1 MKVILRMALVNV
13 VFVVVGLCLYVAFA
27 EINLYAKTEALLN
40 INYYFVAVAKII
52 TMIPNRKRILEAFN
66 EFHETH
72 PGKCI
77 LENAY
82 IYQMHE
88 KKYKLIE
95 KVVVKFFWSAM
106 IFYCFQALTVSFI
119 DLVMKGTFTFN
130 LPWMMVWY
138 GIEFPKENV
147 PYYVFMYISQTW
159 SIYVAASIS
168 LAMDLCIYS
177 SIIQLN
183 MRLDIICKN
192 IINIEPDETNKAFK
206 ELQKEISAHQRFI
219 RLAEKLNIVFT
230 PSVLFSLLSSSL
242 IICFTGFQL
251 LGELSLFIVVKAIFL
266 LAYELKQVAIT
277 CFLGD
282 KLIEISLKISDAI
295 YEHKWYNGTPKYRRL
310 VLMVL
315 MRSQH
320 SVALHIAGISD
331 ISLQTFRQVMSISYQ
346 IFTVL
351 RTG

>member
-1 MKVILRMALVNV
+1 RYFILGFRSFCLCWILSIVESSVLDCLICVAHATWVSAVTILSLD
-13 VFVVVGLCLYVAFA
+13 LCLFSSLLQLCVHFDI
-27 EINLYAKTEALLN
+27 INKN
-40 INYYFVAVAKII
+40 I
-52 TMIPNRKRILEAFN
+52 L
-66 EFHETH
+66 
-72 PGKCI
+72 
-77 LENAY
+77 
-82 IYQMHE
+82 
-88 KKYKLIE
+88 LIE
-95 KVVVKFFWSAM
+95 ATKGEEAIILLKKQVV
-106 IFYCFQALTVSFI
+106 Y
-119 DLVMKGTFTFN
+119 
-130 LPWMMVWY
+130 
-138 GIEFPKENV
+138 
-147 PYYVFMYISQTW
+147 
-159 SIYVAASIS
+159 
-168 LAMDLCIYS
+168 
-177 SIIQLN
+177 
-183 MRLDIICKN
+183 
-192 IINIEPDETNKAFK
+192 
-206 ELQKEISAHQRFI
+206 HQEMLS
-219 RLAEKLNIVFT
+219 LAEKLNSVFT

-251 LGELSLFIVVKAIFL
+251 LGEITLFIVVKAIFL

-295 YEHKWYNGTPKYRRL
+295 YEHNWYKGTPKYRRL